1 MKVVLPIH
9 VVAFETDFGGVVSN
23 TRYLE
28 YIERGRY
35 ALMHAAGL
43 TVAQAL
49 ELCGA
54 QPVVRRV
61 EVEYLQ
67 PARHEDDLELHISVV
82 AHEGARTILQFEL
95 MRTND
100 GVLLMRARQ
109 TLAYLTPGWK
119 PVRVPPLFRERWP
132 VTEDSPQR
140 RGDAEKLRKYLN
152 PSFLCVSASLR

>member
-1 MKVVLPIH
+1 MKVILPIH

-35 ALMHAAGL
+35 ALMHAADL

-49 ELCGA
+49 ALCGA

-67 PARHEDDLELHISVV
+67 PARHEDDLQLHILV
-82 AHEGARTILQFEL
+82 ASHGGARTVLQFEL
-95 MRTND
+95 IRGGD
-100 GVLLMRARQ
+100 GVLLMTARQ
-109 TLAYLTPGWK
+109 TLAYLTPQWK
-119 PVRVPPLFRERWP
+119 PVRVPLLFKEKWP
-132 VTEDSPQR
+132 VEGIYHKDTED
-140 RGDAEKLRKYLN
+140 AER
-152 PSFLCVSASLR
+152 

>member
-1 MKVVLPIH
+1 MKVILPID

-35 ALMHAAGL
+35 ALMHAAYL

-67 PARHEDDLELHISVV
+67 PAHHEDNLELHVVV
-82 AHEGARTILQFEL
+82 ASHEGARTLLGFEL
-95 MRTND
+95 IRPRD
-100 GVLLMRARQ
+100 GALLMRAQQ
-109 TLAYLTPGWK
+109 TLAYLTPQWK
-119 PVRVPPLFRERWP
+119 PVRVPQLFKEKWP
-132 VTEDSPQR
+132 VER
-140 RGDAEKLRKYLN
+140 
-152 PSFLCVSASLR
+152 